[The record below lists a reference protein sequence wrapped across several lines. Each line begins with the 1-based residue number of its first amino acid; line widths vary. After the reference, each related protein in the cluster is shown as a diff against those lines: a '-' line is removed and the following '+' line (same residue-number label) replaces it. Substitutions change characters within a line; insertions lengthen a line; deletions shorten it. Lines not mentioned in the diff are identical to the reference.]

1 MMSVG
6 ENNLKVFIS
15 HYQDDSDIAGQVQRC
30 LKEFRVDAYL
40 DVLDKSLTG
49 NGAALTAHLKAEMNR
64 CTDLLVV
71 MSSKTYQSGWVP
83 FEIGMAAHKDLPTVT
98 YLAQNV
104 VLPEYLDFWP
114 GIKYLE
120 QLKFYVEERMLYE
133 RKMKM
138 VNESRCYSGVF
149 HMDSFPTTEGFYSD
163 LKRRLRMGR

>member
-15 HYQDDSDIAGQVQRC
+15 HYQDDSDIASQVESF
-30 LKEFRVDAYL
+30 LKALRVNAYL
-40 DVLDKSLTG
+40 DVLDNTLTG

-104 VLPEYLDFWP
+104 ALPEYLDFWP
-114 GIKYLE
+114 RIKYLE
-120 QLKFYVEERMLYE
+120 QLRFYVEERKMHE
-133 RKMKM
+133 RRMKM
-138 VNESRCYSGVF
+138 ANESGMFSKSVI
-149 HMDSFPTTEGFYSD
+149 PTTEDFYFN
-163 LKRRLRMGR
+163 LKQRLSMGR